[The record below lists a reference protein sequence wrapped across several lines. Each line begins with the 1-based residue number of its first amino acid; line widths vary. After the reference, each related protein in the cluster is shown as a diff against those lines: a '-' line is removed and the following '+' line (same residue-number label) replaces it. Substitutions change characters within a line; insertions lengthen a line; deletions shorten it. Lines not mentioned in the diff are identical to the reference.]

1 METKYYAPQGQ
12 LLCLTLATHSGKLT
26 YSDVLNNLM
35 RMALMDDQ
43 EVPDAEEAMQEIKQM
58 SQEQYSN
65 LRAWCQDRMAQEDFQ
80 LYLDSHP
87 LPIGEE
93 MEPITEVEA
102 MWEEL
107 NEFSLQVLEQCK
119 LTDDA
124 TRE

>member
-80 LYLDSHP
+80 KYLNNNP

-93 MEPITEVEA
+93 MKPIEDVET
-102 MWEEL
+102 MWETL
-107 NEFSLQVLEQCK
+107 NEFSLQGLEMYK
-119 LTDDA
+119 LEDDA